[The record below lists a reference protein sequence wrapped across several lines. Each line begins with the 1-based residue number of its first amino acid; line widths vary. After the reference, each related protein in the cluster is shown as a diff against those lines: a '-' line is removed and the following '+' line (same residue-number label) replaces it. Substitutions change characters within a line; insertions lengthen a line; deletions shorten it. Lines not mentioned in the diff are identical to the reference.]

1 MKWDWPLSNFGSMC
15 ILFSEM
21 SQVLVLEV
29 IKLLSD
35 FVEKDEHFGSP
46 IGGLDAYPIIHEA
59 DLRGSGVNSNDRL
72 FFYFFVL
79 FFPLLFFH
87 YL

>member
-1 MKWDWPLSNFGSMC
+1 MC

-35 FVEKDEHFGSP
+35 SVEKDKHFGSP
-46 IGGLDAYPIIHEA
+46 VGGLDASPIIHEA
-59 DLRGSGVNSNDRL
+59 DLRGSGVNSNGRL
-72 FFYFFVL
+72 FFYFFA
-79 FFPLLFFH
+79 LFFH
-87 YL
+87 CYFFITCSFSFHRKV